1 MRCKCLDNNLYI
13 LYKVITTILH
23 KMEFIFYMINS
34 FALMNAFSHFSI
46 LYGDECVCLC
56 MICVCLI
63 CVFV

>member
-1 MRCKCLDNNLYI
+1 
-13 LYKVITTILH
+13 
-23 KMEFIFYMINS
+23 MEFIFYMINS